1 MRVFA
6 LACLFAV
13 VAAVGAAVILDNFV
27 QETATT
33 AFALPSARV

>member
-6 LACLFAV
+6 LACLFAI
-13 VAAVGAAVILDNFV
+13 VAAVGAALLLDNLV
-27 QETATT
+27 QESATT

>member
-1 MRVFA
+1 MRAFA

-13 VAAVGAAVILDNFV
+13 VVAVVAAVILDNFV
-27 QETATT
+27 QQSATA

>member
-13 VAAVGAAVILDNFV
+13 VVAVGAAVILDAFV
-27 QETATT
+27 QESATA